1 MNKEQFLKTEFGGEL
16 ESTITA
22 WDDALSRN
30 REDKEVLRTLAW
42 CQAQWEVYRMAI
54 KHFYGVE
61 YHFTRTGRERQ
72 MRTIE
77 QFQIRK
83 IYAIGNA
90 LGIKAS
96 GSEDELHA
104 LVGGV
109 TGKDS
114 IKSLTYQEACAV
126 IARLEE
132 LQGKTV
138 SPKPRNSKPKEHETR
153 PGGVTSGQQKKIWFL
168 MYELK
173 KCDEVPNDVQL
184 GDRLCAVIKKEFGAD
199 AVARNP
205 FAWITFEQGNN
216 LIEILK
222 RYVASARK
230 RGEA

>member
-1 MNKEQFLKTEFGGEL
+1 
-16 ESTITA
+16 
-22 WDDALSRN
+22 
-30 REDKEVLRTLAW
+30 
-42 CQAQWEVYRMAI
+42 
-54 KHFYGVE
+54 
-61 YHFTRTGRERQ
+61 

-184 GDRLCAVIKKEFGAD
+184 GDRLCAVRTITSSSIKGTRDCWSRWNTSRWERTMMVWMLWKD
-199 AVARNP
+199 AERLP
-205 FAWITFEQGNN
+205 
-216 LIEILK
+216 
-222 RYVASARK
+222 RR
-230 RGEA
+230 

>member
-1 MNKEQFLKTEFGGEL
+1 
-16 ESTITA
+16 
-22 WDDALSRN
+22 
-30 REDKEVLRTLAW
+30 
-42 CQAQWEVYRMAI
+42 
-54 KHFYGVE
+54 
-61 YHFTRTGRERQ
+61 

-104 LVGGV
+104 LVSGV

-132 LQGKTV
+132 LRGKTV
-138 SPKPRNSKPKEHETR
+138 SPKPRSSKPKEHETR

-184 GDRLCAVIKKEFGAD
+184 GDSVNSSG
-199 AVARNP
+199 NP
-205 FAWITFEQGNN
+205 E
-216 LIEILK
+216 
-222 RYVASARK
+222 S
-230 RGEA
+230 

>member
-1 MNKEQFLKTEFGGEL
+1 M
-16 ESTITA
+16 
-22 WDDALSRN
+22 
-30 REDKEVLRTLAW
+30 
-42 CQAQWEVYRMAI
+42 RM
-54 KHFYGVE
+54 
-61 YHFTRTGRERQ
+61 
-72 MRTIE
+72 IE

-114 IKSLTYQEACAV
+114 IKSLTYREACAV

-132 LQGKTV
+132 LQCKSA
-138 SPKPRNSKPKEHETR
+138 SPKPKEHKSR
-153 PGGVTSGQQKKIWFL
+153 PGGVTAGQQKKIWAL

-173 KCDEVPNDVQL
+173 KYDEVPNDVQL
-184 GDRLCAVIKKEFGAD
+184 GDRLCKVIKKEFGAD
-199 AVARNP
+199 AIAKDP
-205 FAWITFEQGNN
+205 FVWLTFEQGNN

-222 RYVASARK
+222 GYVTSVQRK
-230 RGEA
+230 GRGEADGTRT

>member
-1 MNKEQFLKTEFGGEL
+1 
-16 ESTITA
+16 
-22 WDDALSRN
+22 
-30 REDKEVLRTLAW
+30 
-42 CQAQWEVYRMAI
+42 
-54 KHFYGVE
+54 
-61 YHFTRTGRERQ
+61 
-72 MRTIE
+72 MRAIE

-96 GSEDELHA
+96 GNEDELHV

-109 TGKDS
+109 TGKES

-132 LQGKTV
+132 LQGKTA
-138 SPKPRNSKPKEHETR
+138 SPKPRSKKPKEHQSR
-153 PGGVTSGQQKKIWFL
+153 PGGVTSGQQKKIWYL

-173 KCDEVPNDVQL
+173 KYDEVPNDVQL

-199 AVARNP
+199 AIAKNP

-222 RYVASARK
+222 RWGTIMITETLFQNSAGTVLRMIWK
-230 RGEA
+230 QHRLSRCWQMTFQGRPDCS

>member
-1 MNKEQFLKTEFGGEL
+1 
-16 ESTITA
+16 
-22 WDDALSRN
+22 
-30 REDKEVLRTLAW
+30 
-42 CQAQWEVYRMAI
+42 
-54 KHFYGVE
+54 
-61 YHFTRTGRERQ
+61 
-72 MRTIE
+72 MRAIE

-96 GSEDELHA
+96 GNEDELHV

-109 TGKDS
+109 TGKES

-132 LQGKTV
+132 LQGKTA
-138 SPKPRNSKPKEHETR
+138 SPKPRSKKPKEHQSR
-153 PGGVTSGQQKKIWFL
+153 PGGVTSGQQKKIWYL

-173 KCDEVPNDVQL
+173 KYDEVPNDVQL
-184 GDRLCAVIKKEFGAD
+184 GDRLCAD
-199 AVARNP
+199 AIAKNP

>member
-1 MNKEQFLKTEFGGEL
+1 
-16 ESTITA
+16 
-22 WDDALSRN
+22 
-30 REDKEVLRTLAW
+30 
-42 CQAQWEVYRMAI
+42 
-54 KHFYGVE
+54 
-61 YHFTRTGRERQ
+61 

-96 GSEDELHA
+96 GSEDELHT

-132 LQGKTV
+132 LQG
-138 SPKPRNSKPKEHETR
+138 PKEHESR
-153 PGGVTSGQQKKIWFL
+153 PGGVTSGQQKKIWAL

-173 KCDEVPNDVQL
+173 KYDEVPNDVQL

-199 AVARNP
+199 AIAKNP
-205 FAWITFEQGNN
+205 FAWISFEQGNN

-222 RYVASARK
+222 GYVKSARK